1 MKNKKMIVLEGI
13 SGAGKSTNIKM
24 LTNNEKNIDG
34 INIKMSELMENIEK
48 TNYIDYTNTKYFLLL
63 ENLKTIL
70 YEDSKKEY
78 VLFERYYLSSLAH
91 AYAISII
98 NNDKNIYKSVIK
110 WYNNSIGKNIIK
122 PDAYIFLDIPIEKA
136 IDRINRRSESVV
148 NNIWIEKR
156 YMQLCEEYKIRFI
169 QEFEKDVKVYKVD
182 ASKEINKVYKNILE
196 IIKQINEE

>member
-24 LTNNEKNIDG
+24 LTNNERNIDG
-34 INIKMSELMENIEK
+34 INIKMSELMENVEK

-98 NNDKNIYKSVIK
+98 NNDKNIYKNVIK

-122 PDAYIFLDIPIEKA
+122 PDAYILLDIPIEKA
-136 IDRINRRSESVV
+136 IDRINKRNESIV
-148 NNIWIEKR
+148 NNIWTEKR
-156 YMQLCEEYKIRFI
+156 YMQLCEEYKISFI

-182 ASKEINKVYKNILE
+182 ASREINKVYKNILE